1 MNLKKK
7 VERFDT
13 FSFTMYTEYDIID
26 LTNQIGESIVTFQEF
41 LELNSDQKYITLDD
55 FYRDH
60 LYLRTL
66 AKRLYG
72 DNEYILSTCIFT
84 KDGDFLRSRPTD
96 DDAFKSNC
104 PTVVFDKDISV
115 IFFDSEEAVSIYKRM
130 TETLESPHYHL
141 SKAEIIE
148 MIEEDLD
155 SQIDG
160 VKKVI
165 DDYNT
170 QIRLHQNRVDY
181 LDQMKLNLR
190 KSATLEDQVS
200 LIEDLLDAANMKLI
214 DTKFKFV
221 VNEVISK
228 DLILDHEG
236 GDVYDI
242 HFIFDDKKTVL
253 SKRSSDREKINE
265 WMKDVLDRL
274 DFYTFIVDRFESKLV
289 DVNKH
294 EIHVC
299 LHINDDLIAKII
311 YVKTRNKIIVFVERS
326 LGSSTI
332 VINDYVTVQFYSV
345 EEARFTYEREVE
357 FSELEEVFQDIDD
370 SYIDHIVR

>member
-1 MNLKKK
+1 M
-7 VERFDT
+7 
-13 FSFTMYTEYDIID
+13 
-26 LTNQIGESIVTFQEF
+26 TFQEF
-41 LELNSDQKYITLDD
+41 LELSGDYKYVTLNN

-66 AKRLYG
+66 AERFYG
-72 DNEYILSTCIFT
+72 DNEYMLGTCIFT
-84 KDGDFLRSRPTD
+84 KDGDFLRSKPTD

-104 PTVVFDKDISV
+104 STVLFNKDVSV

-148 MIEEDLD
+148 IIEKDLD

-181 LDQMKLNLR
+181 LDQKKINLR
-190 KSATLEDQVS
+190 KAATLEDQVS
-200 LIEDLLDAANMKLI
+200 RIDDLLDAANEKLV

-221 VNEVISK
+221 VAEVLDK
-228 DLILDHEG
+228 DLILDHDG
-236 GDVYDI
+236 GDVYNI
-242 HFIFDDKKTVL
+242 HFVYDDKKTVV
-253 SKRSSDREKINE
+253 SKMSDDREKIEN
-265 WMKDVLDRL
+265 WMRDVLDRL
-274 DFYTFIVDRFESKLV
+274 DFYTSIVDRFESKLV

-294 EIHVC
+294 ELTVC
-299 LHINDDLIAKII
+299 LHVNHDLIAKII
-311 YVKTRNKIIVFVERS
+311 YVKTRNKIIVFVEHS

-332 VINDYVTVQFYSV
+332 AINDYAAVRLYDV

-357 FSELEEVFQDIDD
+357 SSELEEVLQDIEET
-370 SYIDHIVR
+370 YRQHIVK

>member
-1 MNLKKK
+1 M
-7 VERFDT
+7 
-13 FSFTMYTEYDIID
+13 
-26 LTNQIGESIVTFQEF
+26 TFQEF
-41 LELNSDQKYITLDD
+41 LELNYDKKYVTLDN

-66 AKRLYG
+66 AKRFYG
-72 DNEYILSTCIFT
+72 DNEYKLGTCIFT
-84 KDGDFLRSRPTD
+84 KDGDFLRSRQTD

-104 PTVVFDKDISV
+104 STVLFDKDQSV

-165 DDYNT
+165 DDYHT
-170 QIRLHQNRVDY
+170 QIRLHQDRVDY
-181 LDQMKLNLR
+181 LDQMKIDLR
-190 KSATLEDQVS
+190 KAATLEDQVS
-200 LIEDLLDAANMKLI
+200 RIEDLLDAANMKLV

-221 VNEVISK
+221 VAEVIDK
-228 DLILDHEG
+228 DLILDHVV
-236 GDVYDI
+236 GDVYNI
-242 HFIFDDKKTVL
+242 HFVFNDQKTVL
-253 SKRSSDREKINE
+253 SKKSSDREKINE

-274 DFYTFIVDRFESKLV
+274 DFYTSIVDRFESKLV
-289 DVNKH
+289 DVNNH
-294 EIHVC
+294 ELTIRLHV
-299 LHINDDLIAKII
+299 NQDLIAKII
-311 YVKTRNKIIVFVERS
+311 YVQTRNKIMVFVEHS
-326 LGSSTI
+326 LRSSTI
-332 VINDYVTVQFYSV
+332 AINDYAAVRLYDV

-357 FSELEEVFQDIDD
+357 SSELEEVLKDIEET
-370 SYIDHIVR
+370 YRLHIVE

>member
-1 MNLKKK
+1 M
-7 VERFDT
+7 
-13 FSFTMYTEYDIID
+13 
-26 LTNQIGESIVTFQEF
+26 TFQEF
-41 LELNSDQKYITLDD
+41 LELNYNNKYITLDD

-60 LYLRTL
+60 LSLSTL
-66 AKRLYG
+66 AERFYG
-72 DNEYILSTCIFT
+72 DKSNRLGTCVFT

-96 DDAFKSNC
+96 NQAFKSNC
-104 PTVVFDKDISV
+104 STVLFNKDISV

-181 LDQMKLNLR
+181 LDQKKINLR
-190 KSATLEDQVS
+190 KAATLEDQVS
-200 LIEDLLDAANMKLI
+200 RIDDLLDAANEKLV
-214 DTKFKFV
+214 DTKFKFA
-221 VNEVISK
+221 VNEVLDK
-228 DLILDHEG
+228 DLILDHDG
-236 GDVYDI
+236 GDVYNI
-242 HFIFDDKKTVL
+242 HFVYDNKKTVS
-253 SKRSSDREKINE
+253 SKMSDDREKLGE
-265 WMKDVLDRL
+265 WLQDVLDRL
-274 DFYTFIVDRFESKLV
+274 DFYTSIVDRFESKLV
-289 DVNKH
+289 DLNRHELTVSLKVNQ
-294 EIHVC
+294 
-299 LHINDDLIAKII
+299 DLIAKII
-311 YVKTRNKIIVFVERS
+311 YVQTRNNIIVFVEHS

-332 VINDYVTVQFYSV
+332 AINDYAAVRLYDV

-357 FSELEEVFQDIDD
+357 SSELEEVLKDIEET
-370 SYIDHIVR
+370 YRLHIVE